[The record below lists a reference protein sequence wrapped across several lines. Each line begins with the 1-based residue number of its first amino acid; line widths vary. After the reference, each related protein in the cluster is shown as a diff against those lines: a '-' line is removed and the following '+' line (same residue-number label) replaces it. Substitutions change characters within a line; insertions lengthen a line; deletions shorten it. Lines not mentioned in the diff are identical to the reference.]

1 MIILSLDTSTKVSG
15 YAVYDDNNLTYYSS
29 IDKSSIKDSDL
40 RMMSMVSGIFILI
53 QQYKPDVV
61 VIEEMVVPRNP
72 QTQRM
77 LTLILGAVYGQ
88 CLQAGIHYCS
98 LRPTQW
104 RTAVKGKEEKLP
116 RKRDDLKVWSISKVN
131 NLFNISGIDDNIS
144 DAILIGQAYINMKRK
159 EKK

>member
-1 MIILSLDTSTKVSG
+1 MKILSLDTSTKVSG

-40 RMMSMVSGIFILI
+40 RMMAMVSGIFILM

-77 LTLILGAVYGQ
+77 LTMILGAVYGQ
-88 CLQAGIHYCS
+88 CLQARIHYCS

-104 RTAVKGKEEKLP
+104 RAAVKDTKEKLP

-131 NLFNISGIDDNIS
+131 DLFNISGIDDNIS
-144 DAILIGQAYINMKRK
+144 DAILIGQAYINMKRE